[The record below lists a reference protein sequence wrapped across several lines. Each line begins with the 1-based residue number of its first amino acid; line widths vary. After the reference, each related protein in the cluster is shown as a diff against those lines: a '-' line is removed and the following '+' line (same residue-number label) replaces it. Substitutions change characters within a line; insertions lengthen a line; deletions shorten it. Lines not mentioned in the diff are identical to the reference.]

1 MNYGVYPPGLK
12 EKNPRLLDCMQW
24 MIQRAFIR
32 HPHDPYR
39 PPPTNQSLAFR
50 LVCAPCRRHKPP
62 PVPRY
67 DIFTI
72 DSHTSSLLFASGRVW
87 SPLIGDNQAV
97 SGSRHQYQLDYV
109 NKGQIRVYDA
119 FVWLPVLL
127 YLPET
132 PSTDRALGA
141 SFRRR
146 RQVIYTA

>member
-1 MNYGVYPPGLK
+1 
-12 EKNPRLLDCMQW
+12 

-50 LVCAPCRRHKPP
+50 L
-62 PVPRY
+62 
-67 DIFTI
+67 
-72 DSHTSSLLFASGRVW
+72 
-87 SPLIGDNQAV
+87 AV